1 MVDTSALERFD
12 PLNVRLFKS
21 LGRLKTN
28 LYDSSGFDG
37 DSLKAK
43 RDYLQAYYDFK
54 ETVDFT
60 QGGFLPDL
68 DNLVWYLLVGVPP
81 VPADE
86 DPSETGQ
93 MAAVDQRVNILKA
106 IFVEL
111 NKSMPDCFLD
121 EGLGI
126 YDRAVRSV
134 RTMLEENGE
143 EERDA

>member
-1 MVDTSALERFD
+1 MKE
-12 PLNVRLFKS
+12 K
-21 LGRLKTN
+21 K
-28 LYDSSGFDG
+28 
-37 DSLKAK
+37 
-43 RDYLQAYYDFK
+43 DYLQAYYDFK

-86 DPSETGQ
+86 DPSETAQ

-111 NKSMPDCFLD
+111 NRSMPDRFLD

-126 YDRAVRSV
+126 YDQAVRSV

-143 EERDA
+143 EEMDA

>member
-1 MVDTSALERFD
+1 MIQENLPIEGEPFHKNGIHGD
-12 PLNVRLFKS
+12 
-21 LGRLKTN
+21 GLKE
-28 LYDSSGFDG
+28 
-37 DSLKAK
+37 KK
-43 RDYLQAYYDFK
+43 DYLQAYYDFK

-86 DPSETGQ
+86 DPSETAH

-111 NKSMPDCFLD
+111 NRSMPDPFLD

-126 YDRAVRSV
+126 YDQAVKAVRA
-134 RTMLEENGE
+134 MLEENRDE
-143 EERDA
+143 EIDI